1 MYNSFS
7 ASYDYFVNWQSRLS
21 YEMPFLLRSLS
32 TLQPQSSQPLSVLDA
47 ACGTGMH
54 AIALQQAGFRAA
66 GADLSAGMVE
76 RARENA
82 AASSLDIPFKT
93 AGFTNLADAFAQN
106 ALFPFDALV
115 CLGNSLPHL
124 VSEHD
129 LHAALNDFAAC
140 LRKGGMVF
148 LQNRNFDA
156 VMRQRERWMEP
167 QSHVEGDE
175 EWLFLRFYDY
185 LPDGLVDFNI
195 LSLHR
200 SDGNP
205 WQQQVMTTRLRP
217 LMHTELLSALTEA
230 GFNDITAYG
239 DMTGKPFDP
248 LTSPNLIVTARKRAS

>member
-32 TLQPQSSQPLSVLDA
+32 TLQPPGSQPLGVLDA

-54 AIALQQAGFRAA
+54 AVALQQAGFRAA

-82 AASSLDIPFKT
+82 AASSMSIPFKT
-93 AGFTNLADAFAQN
+93 AGFTNLAAAFAQN
-106 ALFPFDALV
+106 ALFPFDALI

-124 VSEHD
+124 LSARD
-129 LHAALNDFAAC
+129 LHSALQDFAAC
-140 LRKGGMVF
+140 LRQGGMVL

-167 QSHVEGDE
+167 QAHVEGDE

-185 LPDGLVDFNI
+185 LPNGMVDFNI

-200 SDGNP
+200 SGGSP
-205 WQQQVMTTRLRP
+205 WQQQVLTTRLRP
-217 LMHTELLSALTEA
+217 LIYSELVSTLTEA

-239 DMTGKPFDP
+239 DMTGKAFDA
-248 LTSPNLIVTARKRAS
+248 LTSPNLIVTARKEA